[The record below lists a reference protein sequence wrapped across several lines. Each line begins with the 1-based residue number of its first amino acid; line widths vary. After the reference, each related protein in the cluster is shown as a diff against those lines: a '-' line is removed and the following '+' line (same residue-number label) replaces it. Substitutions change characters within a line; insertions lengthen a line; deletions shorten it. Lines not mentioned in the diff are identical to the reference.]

1 MKDKMKNT
9 FFLTLIV
16 LAALPA
22 AAKKKATP
30 NCFANGDGGSSVG
43 QDYAARVDGLL
54 RDAHASLRSISE
66 RVEAGSMSPDR
77 AKELK
82 LAVTLDTISRLDT
95 LSAVYDVRLHKNGVI
110 HNKTQAASN
119 DCVADKLDHT
129 HSGNGTISVKELK
142 SEHEV
147 YEDLPFAELRD
158 HFDAIESSGYSVSL
172 FTDWQKQRVNG
183 IRRILQTV

>member
-1 MKDKMKNT
+1 MKST
-9 FFLTLIV
+9 LFLALII

-22 AAKKKATP
+22 AAQKMATP
-30 NCFANGDGGSSVG
+30 NCSANGDAASALA

-77 AKELK
+77 AQELK

-110 HNKTQAASN
+110 DTKAQAAGN

-142 SEHEV
+142 LEHASRFE
-147 YEDLPFAELRD
+147 A
-158 HFDAIESSGYSVSL
+158 AGGSQSVGNANDSY
-172 FTDWQKQRVNG
+172 
-183 IRRILQTV
+183 